1 MNIVEYQEF
10 PPQTGESTIKR
21 MGGEAEYF
29 MDVSEPVWTVGAKGE
44 ERKRILFP
52 VTLNPWRDHFY
63 LIFIEEWSVY
73 KQNFWFWHTE
83 AFFPPRIDNYQV
95 LVI

>member
-29 MDVSEPVWTVGAKGE
+29 MDVSEPV
-44 ERKRILFP
+44 
-52 VTLNPWRDHFY
+52 
-63 LIFIEEWSVY
+63 
-73 KQNFWFWHTE
+73 
-83 AFFPPRIDNYQV
+83 
-95 LVI
+95 